1 MGAGSSSSIHSADLP
16 QLLCC
21 ACVEQSTVAMEE
33 TCGRYDTVLQPG
45 CHFMPWCVGR
55 RVAGYLSLR
64 VQQLDVRCE
73 TKSKDNV
80 FVTVVA
86 SVQYR
91 AIADKAYDAFYRL
104 SNAREQIQS
113 YVFDVIRA
121 SVPNMNLDQVFEQ
134 KNVVARAVEEEL
146 AKAMTMYG
154 YEIVQTLIVDIEPD
168 EVVKRAMNDINAAA
182 RLRVAAAERAEA
194 DKIQQVK
201 RAEGEA
207 ESKYLA
213 GVGVARQRQAIV
225 EGLRR
230 FVPDEKSVMD
240 MVLAT
245 QYFDTIRDIGATSR
259 AATVFIPHG
268 PAAVHDVAAQVRDG
282 VLQAAA
288 YAPGAGTK

>member
-1 MGAGSSSSIHSADLP
+1 MMDDLVDP
-16 QLLCC
+16 
-21 ACVEQSTVAMEE
+21 
-33 TCGRYDTVLQPG
+33 
-45 CHFMPWCVGR
+45 
-55 RVAGYLSLR
+55 
-64 VQQLDVRCE
+64 
-73 TKSKDNV
+73 
-80 FVTVVA
+80 
-86 SVQYR
+86 
-91 AIADKAYDAFYRL
+91 
-104 SNAREQIQS
+104 
-113 YVFDVIRA
+113 VIRA

-134 KNVVARAVEEEL
+134 KNEVARAVEEEL

-154 YEIVQTLIVDIEPD
+154 YEIVQTLIVE
-168 EVVKRAMNDINAAA
+168 
-182 RLRVAAAERAEA
+182 AE
-194 DKIQQVK
+194 KIQQVK

-213 GVGVARQRQAIV
+213 GMGVARQRQAIV

-245 QYFDTIRDIGATSR
+245 RYFDTIRDIGATSR
-259 AATVFIPHG
+259 ATTVFIPHG